1 MTISSSLNAGVAGL
15 RSNATR
21 LASISDNIANA
32 STFGYK
38 RVVTDFNS
46 LVLSSGSRTYTAGG
60 VSATTQRLIS
70 EGGSLVSTSNSTDLA
85 VRGRGMLPVAN
96 RAEFLSGS
104 GQPQMML
111 TTTGS
116 FRIDADGLLA
126 NEAGQLLM
134 GWPAAQDGT
143 VPSYPRDTSDG
154 LEPIQF
160 ALNLSGDPTT
170 SIDMSLNLP
179 ATSTIAGADGAAQDL
194 SIEYYDNL
202 GTSQSISMSFTP
214 TVPAS
219 GSSNEWTIVL
229 RDSASN
235 DAVIGEYVMTFDD
248 GRASGGTIA
257 SVTTTS
263 GGGYDPVS
271 GEMIVDVASGPIA
284 FNIGAVGDT
293 YGISQLSDSFAPIS
307 IDKDGSPI
315 GNMISVEI
323 DENGFVQS
331 VYDSGV
337 TRTIYQVPLVDM
349 SNPEGLIPMDGQTY
363 RSSPDSGAFF
373 LWDAGDGPTG
383 DIKSYAREESATD
396 VATELTSM
404 IQTQRAYSTNAK
416 VIQTVEL
423 SLAEEMSLPV
433 AMAFCVWPRSE
444 LIDFSVCRAT
454 MAELLVLMLDISM
467 FL

>member
-179 ATSTIAGADGAAQDL
+179 ATATIAGADGDAQDL

-214 TVPAS
+214 TVPAA

-235 DAVIGEYVMTFDD
+235 DAVIGEYVVTFDD

-257 SVTTTS
+257 SVSTVS

-271 GEMIVDVASGPIA
+271 GEMVVDVASGPIA
-284 FNIGAVGDT
+284 FNIGSIGDT

-433 AMAFCVWPRSE
+433 AMAFWVWPRSE
-444 LIDFSVCRAT
+444 LIDFRVCRAT
-454 MAELLVLMLDISM
+454 MAELLVLMLDISI

>member
-60 VSATTQRLIS
+60 VSASTQRLIS

-85 VRGRGMLPVAN
+85 VRGRGMLPVAS

-111 TTTGS
+111 ATTGS

-179 ATSTIAGADGAAQDL
+179 ATATIAGAPGDAQDL

-214 TVPAS
+214 TVPAT

-235 DAVIGEYVMTFDD
+235 DAVIGEYVMAFDD

-257 SVTTTS
+257 SVTTVS
-263 GGGYDPVS
+263 GGGYDPVT

-284 FNIGAVGDT
+284 FNIGSIGDT

-307 IDKDGSPI
+307 INKDGSPI
-315 GNMISVEI
+315 GNMIAVEI

-423 SLAEEMSLPV
+423 SFAEEMSLPV
-433 AMAFCVWPRSE
+433 AMAFCV
-444 LIDFSVCRAT
+444 
-454 MAELLVLMLDISM
+454 
-467 FL
+467 

>member
-179 ATSTIAGADGAAQDL
+179 ATATIAGADGDAQDL

-214 TVPAS
+214 TVPAA

-235 DAVIGEYVMTFDD
+235 DAVIGEYVVTFDD

-257 SVTTTS
+257 SVSTVS

-271 GEMIVDVASGPIA
+271 GEMVVDVASGPIA
-284 FNIGAVGDT
+284 FNIGSIGDT